1 MSTLGII
8 LIVVAVLVALFLA
21 GGILGAR
28 RRDREVAPTYAE
40 HVSAADQALEQAR
53 ASDRGWER
61 ELLVAAVHDALVR
74 SHPGVPFEELQ
85 LVLVEDRPGVAEDV
99 AHFEAV
105 GGGETVSVV
114 LSRSDAGWRG
124 ETVS

>member
-1 MSTLGII
+1 MSTLAVI

-28 RRDREVAPTYAE
+28 RRDALIAPNYAE
-40 HVSAADQALEQAR
+40 NVASADQALEQAR
-53 ASDRGWER
+53 ASDRGWAR
-61 ELLVAAVHDALVR
+61 ELLLAAAQDALAA
-74 SHPGVPFEELQ
+74 SHPGVSFAELE
-85 LVLVEDRPGVAEDV
+85 LVLVDDRPGVTEDV

-105 GGGETVSVV
+105 GPSETVRVV